1 MPRPIEVLVVDQDAE
16 TRFSINRMLAQSS
29 VSVGGEAPFGTEA
42 VNRAIEK
49 RPDVILCALEDP
61 LIRPL
66 ETMEALLQAL
76 PETPIVAYSSLDQVD
91 IARKA
96 MHAGARDFLVQ
107 PLNRT
112 VIETAVQ
119 DALES
124 EEDRRLRLSGRA
136 AIGFEGTVVAVYS
149 AKGGVG
155 KTTFATNLTA
165 ALAHDVG
172 QSAVLV
178 DADTSFGD
186 VAIAMGLPSDR
197 SGMQSLLADLGNPE
211 PDLSQH
217 TLEHTSGARVL
228 TGPTDPL
235 QWQSIESERFSAAI
249 ELLRRSHDYV
259 VVDLDATPN
268 PITLATLGN
277 ASVIFWLLTPDV
289 FTMHDNMQA
298 QQLFIDRYVQPS
310 TVRFVINHVHANP
323 EVSRD
328 VIEEAIEASVYWEI
342 PHDPHLH
349 ERTQLGETVGEWSSG
364 GKGAASIV
372 ALAGA
377 LAGVTTNG
385 HQRARPFQRVRALL
399 GVN

>member
-1 MPRPIEVLVVDQDAE
+1 MARPIELLVVDQDAE
-16 TRFSINRMLAQSS
+16 MRFNINRLLAQSS
-29 VSVGGEAPFGTEA
+29 VTVCGEAAFGTEA
-42 VNRAIEK
+42 VNRALEK
-49 RPDVILCALEDP
+49 RPDVILCAMEEP

-66 ETMEALLQAL
+66 ETIEGLLQAL
-76 PETPIVAYSSLDQVD
+76 PETPLVAYSSRGEVEV
-91 IARKA
+91 IRKA
-96 MHAGARDFLVQ
+96 MHAGARDFIVQ
-107 PLNRT
+107 PIDRRS
-112 VIETAVQ
+112 IETAVQ
-119 DALES
+119 EALGS
-124 EEDRRLRLSGRA
+124 EEDRRMRLSGRA

-186 VAIAMGLPSDR
+186 VAIAMDLPSAG
-197 SGMQSLLADLGNPE
+197 SGLVSLMNDLGLAE
-211 PDLSQH
+211 PDLAQH

-235 QWQSIESERFSAAI
+235 QWQNIEPERFSAVI
-249 ELLRRSHDYV
+249 ELLRRRHDYV
-259 VVDLDATPN
+259 VIDLDATPN
-268 PITLATLGN
+268 PITLATLGS
-277 ASVIFWLLTPDV
+277 ASVVFWLLTPDV

-298 QQLFIDRYVQPS
+298 QRLLTDRYVDP
-310 TVRFVINHVHANP
+310 TAVRFVINNVHARP
-323 EVSRD
+323 EVTRE
-328 VIEEAIEASVYWEI
+328 VIEEAIEAPIYWEI

-349 ERTQLGETVGEWSSG
+349 ERTQLGETVDEWG
-364 GKGAASIV
+364 TAGKGASSII

-385 HQRARPFQRVRALL
+385 HQRFKPLQKMRSLL
-399 GVN
+399 GVG

>member
-1 MPRPIEVLVVDQDAE
+1 MPRPIEILVVDQDAE
-16 TRFSINRMLAQSS
+16 TRFTINRLLAQSS
-29 VSVGGEAPFGTEA
+29 VTVAGEAPFGTEA
-42 VNRAIEK
+42 VSRALEK
-49 RPDVILCALEDP
+49 RPDVILCALEEP

-66 ETMEALLQAL
+66 ETMEALLHAL
-76 PETPIVAYSSLDQVD
+76 PETPLVAYSSLDEVG

-107 PLNRT
+107 PLSREA
-112 VIETAVQ
+112 IEGAVR

-165 ALAHDVG
+165 SLAHDVG
-172 QSAVLV
+172 QSTVLV

-186 VAIAMGLPSDR
+186 VAVAMGLPSDT
-197 SGMQSLLADLGNPE
+197 SGIQSLLAELGNPE
-211 PDLSQH
+211 PNLSELL
-217 TLEHTSGARVL
+217 LEHSSGARIV

-235 QWQSIESERFSAAI
+235 QWNAIEPERFSAVI
-249 ELLRRSHDYV
+249 ELLRRHHDYV
-259 VVDLDATPN
+259 VIDLDATPN
-268 PITLATLGN
+268 PITLATLGS
-277 ASVIFWLLTPDV
+277 ASVVFWLVTPDV

-298 QQLFIDRYVQPS
+298 QRLLKDRYIQPS
-310 TVRFVINHVHANP
+310 ATRFVINHVHARS
-323 EVSRD
+323 EVSRE
-328 VIEEAIEASVYWEI
+328 VIEEAMDAPVYWEI

-349 ERTQLGETVGEWSSG
+349 ERTQLGETVGDWSQGS
-364 GKGAASIV
+364 KGAASIV

-385 HQRARPFQRVRALL
+385 HQRMRPLDRVRALL
-399 GVN
+399 RVS

>member
-1 MPRPIEVLVVDQDAE
+1 MARPLELLVVDQDAE
-16 TRFSINRMLAQSS
+16 ARFNINRLLAQSS
-29 VSVGGEAPFGTEA
+29 VTVCGEAPFGTEA
-42 VNRAIEK
+42 VSRALEK
-49 RPDVILCALEDP
+49 RPDVILCALEEP

-66 ETMEALLQAL
+66 ETIEALLHAL
-76 PETPIVAYSSLDQVD
+76 PETPLVAYSSRGEVEV
-91 IARKA
+91 ARKA

-107 PLNRT
+107 PLDRRT
-112 VIETAVQ
+112 IETAVQ

-186 VAIAMGLPSDR
+186 VAVAMALPTDGSGL
-197 SGMQSLLADLGNPE
+197 QTLLDELATGE
-211 PDLSQH
+211 PDLAKH

-235 QWQSIESERFSAAI
+235 QWQGIEPDRFSAVI
-249 ELLRRSHDYV
+249 ELLRRRHDYV
-259 VVDLDATPN
+259 VIDLDATPN
-268 PITLATLGN
+268 PITLATLGS
-277 ASVIFWLLTPDV
+277 ASVVFWMLTPDV

-298 QQLFIDRYVQPS
+298 QRLLADRYVQPS
-310 TVRFVINHVHANP
+310 AVRFVINNVHAKP
-323 EVSRD
+323 EISRE
-328 VIEEAIEASVYWEI
+328 VIEEAIEAPIYWEI
-342 PHDPHLH
+342 PHDPYLH
-349 ERTQLGETVGEWSSG
+349 QRTQLGETVDEWGQG
-364 GKGAASIV
+364 GKGAISIV

-385 HQRARPFQRVRALL
+385 HHRTRPLQRMRSLL
-399 GVN
+399 GVG

>member
-16 TRFSINRMLAQSS
+16 TRFTINRILAQSS
-29 VSVGGEAPFGTEA
+29 ISVSGEAPFGTEA
-42 VNRAIEK
+42 VSRALDK

-76 PETPIVAYSSLDQVD
+76 PQTPIVAYSSLDQVE

-96 MHAGARDFLVQ
+96 MHAGARDFLTK
-107 PLNRT
+107 PLDRAA
-112 VIETAVQ
+112 IELAVQ
-119 DALES
+119 DALQS
-124 EEDRRLRLSGRA
+124 EEERRIRLSGRA

-172 QSAVLV
+172 QSVVLV

-186 VAIAMGLPSDR
+186 VAIAMGLPAD
-197 SGMQSLLADLGNPE
+197 GGGLQSLLADLGNPD
-211 PDLSQH
+211 PDLSEH
-217 TLEHTSGARVL
+217 TLEHSSGARVL
-228 TGPTDPL
+228 PGPTDPL
-235 QWQSIESERFSAAI
+235 QWQSIAPEPFSAVI
-249 ELLRRSHDYV
+249 ELLRGRHDYV

-268 PITLATLGN
+268 PITLATLGS

-298 QQLFIDRYVQPS
+298 QRLLNDRFLQPAA
-310 TVRFVINHVHANP
+310 TRFVINHVHPNP
-323 EVSRD
+323 EVSRQ
-328 VIEEAIEASVYWEI
+328 VIEEAIEAPIYWEI

-349 ERTQLGETVGEWSSG
+349 ERTQLGETVGEWSGG

-377 LAGVTTNG
+377 LAGVSTNG
-385 HQRARPFQRVRALL
+385 HQRARPLARLRALL
-399 GVN
+399 RVR

>member
-1 MPRPIEVLVVDQDAE
+1 MPRPLEVLVVDQDAE
-16 TRFSINRMLAQSS
+16 SRFSINRLLAQSS
-29 VSVGGEAPFGTEA
+29 VGICGEAPFGTEA
-42 VNRAIEK
+42 INRALEK
-49 RPDVILCALEDP
+49 RPDVILCALEEP

-66 ETMEALLQAL
+66 ETMEALVHAL
-76 PETPIVAYSSLDQVD
+76 PETPIVAYSSLDKVE

-107 PLNRT
+107 PLDRDA
-112 VIETAVQ
+112 VERAVQ
-119 DALES
+119 TALES
-124 EEDRRLRLSGRA
+124 EEDRRMRLSGRA

-186 VAIAMGLPSDR
+186 VAVAMGLPTDG
-197 SGMQSLLADLGNPE
+197 SGLQSLLADLGNPE
-211 PDLSQH
+211 PDLSVH

-235 QWQSIESERFSAAI
+235 QWQAIDPEQFAAAI
-249 ELLRRSHDYV
+249 EVLRGRHDYV

-268 PITLATLGN
+268 PITLATLSK
-277 ASVIFWLLTPDV
+277 ASVVFWLLTPDV

-298 QQLFIDRYVQPS
+298 QRLLNDRYVQPS
-310 TVRFVINHVHANP
+310 ATRFVINHVHVNP
-323 EVSRD
+323 EVSRE
-328 VIEEAIEASVYWEI
+328 VIEEAIGDPGMTLIVDKYQRGDYTWEETATE
-342 PHDPHLH
+342 LAMALWLRGNALGAKLT
-349 ERTQLGETVGEWSSG
+349 ERDG
-364 GKGAASIV
+364 
-372 ALAGA
+372 
-377 LAGVTTNG
+377 
-385 HQRARPFQRVRALL
+385 P
-399 GVN
+399 VN